1 VIGWLVLAAYLLG
14 WLVTMRILHATGK
27 RDDDVDVF
35 CEILAGLFWPLLAAL
50 VVVCGFFYG
59 AFLLA
64 TRDFK
69 MPQLWRRRSADQ
81 QRIRELEAQLGM
93 SSEETP

>member
-1 VIGWLVLAAYLLG
+1 VIGWLVLAAYVLG
-14 WLVTMRILHATGK
+14 WLVTMRIMHASAK
-27 RDDDVDVF
+27 RDNDVDVF
-35 CEILAGLFWPLLAAL
+35 CEIFGSLFWPLLAAL
-50 VVVCGFFYG
+50 FVVCGFFYG

-64 TRDFK
+64 THDFK
-69 MPQLWRRRSADQ
+69 MPRLRFRRSADQ